1 MTEIIKFKINEVQ
14 PEKDKI
20 FKEIGYSS
28 IQKIPEKIQNLYEE
42 SLKIFRETSNPV
54 GIISEIS
61 KEEFE
66 KVFFVEG
73 NNSAETPIQ
82 NIYRKADYLSLFAV
96 TLGKKVS
103 DKIREFFRKNDF
115 ALGHLL
121 DCIASLAADN
131 MVRKLENL
139 NTENLGI
146 LYQQLPRLKHRNHRK
161 DIRTLAY
168 SPGYCGWHISGQKKL
183 FEFLKPEKIGI
194 TLNDS
199 FLMIPLKSI
208 SGVLISGKR
217 EIHQFKNNFSFCSM
231 CKTKSCLERM

>member
-1 MTEIIKFKINEVQ
+1 MFEEFLKRPVSWITDSEENIIFSSRIRLARNLADFPF
-14 PEKDKI
+14 PEKAN
-20 FKEIGYSS
+20 SS
-28 IQKIPEKIQNLYEE
+28 EREE
-42 SLKIFRETSNPV
+42 VRERIKSAILKL
-54 GIISEIS
+54 
-61 KEEFE
+61 EEFG
-66 KVFFVEG
+66 KVFFGEG